1 MKKYSFLCLF
11 SMLLTIPSLSQP
23 KMSSKALYGK
33 WKLHVD
39 IKEALKEEQ
48 FDRSFLESIFIS
60 GTSDMVESILNE
72 VLITFY
78 FDKNNELIVTV
89 VINIEDA
96 ETEIE
101 TLTWEINSKGQLLIE
116 DIDNDEV
123 NLQNDGFWLLK
134 NGVLINFDEQGT
146 LREHIYLVRE

>member
-1 MKKYSFLCLF
+1 
-11 SMLLTIPSLSQP
+11 
-23 KMSSKALYGK
+23 
-33 WKLHVD
+33 
-39 IKEALKEEQ
+39 
-48 FDRSFLESIFIS
+48 
-60 GTSDMVESILNE
+60 MVESILNE